1 MSENLYV
8 ELSDR
13 SKQIFKRVVETY
25 LETGSPSGSETILKK
40 GGIDLSSSSIRLILA
55 ELQKEGLL
63 YAPHISSGRLP
74 TDKGMRLFVDGLLE
88 FGRLTRAEQANIKE
102 QCLSKG
108 ASFQEVLNEAS
119 KLISGL
125 SNHAGIVVAPK
136 YQNNIKHI
144 EFIRLNKK
152 QVMSIIASTNG
163 QIENRI
169 IEDGGSYSEN
179 TLREISNFLNSKYIN
194 KNLEEIK
201 SSIETDIKNSKDRLA
216 ILSKNLVQKGILELS
231 PNAENPYIFLHGQ
244 SKLLEDEMIS
254 KDLDQIRKLFDEI
267 EDKTNFIDILE
278 NTNSAKGVQ
287 IFIGSQNF
295 LFKHSG
301 LSMVM
306 APYKNKDQKIIGA
319 IGVVG
324 PTRLNYAKIVPL
336 VDYTS
341 KIIGKVLSQ

>member
-8 ELSDR
+8 ELSHR
-13 SKQIFKRVVETY
+13 SKQIFKSVVETY

-40 GGIDLSSSSIRLILA
+40 GLIDLSSSSIRSILA
-55 ELQKEGLL
+55 ELQKEGFL
-63 YAPHISSGRLP
+63 YAPHTSSGRLP

-88 FGRLTRAEQANIKE
+88 FGRLSKNEQENIKQ
-102 QCLSKG
+102 QCVSKG
-108 ASFQEVLNEAS
+108 ASFQDVLEEAS

-136 YQNNIKHI
+136 FQNKIKHI
-144 EFIRLNKK
+144 EFIRLNNS
-152 QVMSIIASTNG
+152 QVMSIIASING

-169 IEDGGSYSEN
+169 INEKGLYSDN
-179 TLREISNFLNSKYIN
+179 TLKEISNYLNSKYTN
-194 KNLEEIK
+194 KNIDEIK
-201 SSIETDIKNSKDRLA
+201 KNIKDDIKNSKGRLEV
-216 ILSKNLVQKGILELS
+216 LSKNLVKKGILELE
-231 PNAENPYIFLHGQ
+231 PNTENPYIFLHGQ
-244 SKLLEDEMIS
+244 SSLLGDEIIS

-267 EDKTNFIDILE
+267 ENKNTFVNILE
-278 NTNSAKGVQ
+278 NTNAAKGVQ

-306 APYKNKDQKIIGA
+306 APYKNKAQEIIGA

-324 PTRLNYAKIVPL
+324 PTRLNYSRIVPL

-341 KIIGKVLSQ
+341 KIIGKVLS

>member
-8 ELSDR
+8 ELNDR
-13 SKQIFKRVVETY
+13 SKQIFKTVVETF

-40 GGIDLSSSSIRLILA
+40 GLIDLSSSSIRSILA
-55 ELQKEGLL
+55 ELQKKGLL
-63 YAPHISSGRLP
+63 YAPHTSAGRLP
-74 TDKGMRLFVDGLLE
+74 TDKGIRLFVDGLLE
-88 FGRLTRAEQANIKE
+88 FGRLSKSEQENIKQ

-108 ASFQEVLNEAS
+108 ASFQDVLDEAS
-119 KLISGL
+119 KLMSDL
-125 SNHAGIVVAPK
+125 SKHVGIVVAPK
-136 YQNNIKHI
+136 HQINIKHI
-144 EFIRLNKK
+144 EFIRLSAV

-169 IEDGGSYSEN
+169 IDDGGAYSEN
-179 TLREISNFLNSKYIN
+179 VLREVSNFLNSKYID
-194 KNLEEIK
+194 KNIEEIK
-201 SSIETDIKNSKDRLA
+201 NNIQLDISNSKGRLET
-216 ILSKNLVQKGILELS
+216 ISKNLVQKGILELT
-231 PNAENPYIFLHGQ
+231 PNSDNPYIFLHGQ
-244 SKLLEDEMIS
+244 SSLLEDEIIL

-267 EDKTNFIDILE
+267 ENKTNFVEILE
-278 NTNSAKGVQ
+278 STNVAKGVQ

-306 APYKNKDQKIIGA
+306 APYKNKEQKIIGA

-341 KIIGKVLSQ
+341 KIIGKVLS